1 MSILRSVHSGDSYS
15 PVVYMLC
22 LSVEG
27 WLILLVDTFE
37 LADLSLDLE
46 VCPLGLL
53 MLEDLSLER
62 GNFPLMFLFIQLV
75 VSSTSQGGLDFFEDD
90 KHFFESV
97 SDRTLLSL
105 NLIGFKLDEVTGGF
119 RDHLVKNVVILT
131 SN

>member
-1 MSILRSVHSGDSYS
+1 M
-15 PVVYMLC
+15 
-22 LSVEG
+22 
-27 WLILLVDTFE
+27 LVDTFE

-62 GNFPLMFLFIQLV
+62 GNFSLMFLFIQLV
-75 VSSTSQGGLDFFEDD
+75 VSSTGQGGLDFFEDD

-97 SDRTLLSL
+97 SDRIFLGLD
-105 NLIGFKLDEVTGGF
+105 LIGIKLSDVTGGF
-119 RDHLVKNVVILT
+119 RDYLAKNIVILT

>member
-1 MSILRSVHSGDSYS
+1 M
-15 PVVYMLC
+15 
-22 LSVEG
+22 
-27 WLILLVDTFE
+27 LVDTFE

-75 VSSTSQGGLDFFEDD
+75 ISSTGQGGLDFFEDD

-97 SDRTLLSL
+97 GDRTLLSL
-105 NLIGFKLDEVTGGF
+105 NLIGFKLDEATGGF

>member
-1 MSILRSVHSGDSYS
+1 M
-15 PVVYMLC
+15 
-22 LSVEG
+22 
-27 WLILLVDTFE
+27 LVDTFE

-46 VCPLGLL
+46 VCPLGFL

-75 VSSTSQGGLDFFEDD
+75 ISSTGQGGLDFFEDD

-97 SDRTLLSL
+97 SNRTLIGLDLIVTKLS
-105 NLIGFKLDEVTGGF
+105 DVTGVF
-119 RDHLVKNVVILT
+119 RDHLVKNVAILT

>member
-1 MSILRSVHSGDSYS
+1 M
-15 PVVYMLC
+15 
-22 LSVEG
+22 
-27 WLILLVDTFE
+27 LVDTFE

-75 VSSTSQGGLDFFEDD
+75 ISSTGQGGLDFFEDD

-97 SDRTLLSL
+97 SDRTLFSL